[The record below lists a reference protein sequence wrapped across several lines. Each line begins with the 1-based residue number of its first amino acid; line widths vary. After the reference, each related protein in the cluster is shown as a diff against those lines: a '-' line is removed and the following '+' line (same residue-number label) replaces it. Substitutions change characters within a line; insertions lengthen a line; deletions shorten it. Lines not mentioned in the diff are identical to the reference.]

1 MRHLEPI
8 FTNKCLK
15 LLFAL
20 PLLPTLPPPAQVV
33 ALPPVEL
40 VVSGQVRATDIPPNS
55 DKVDIW
61 ALGVTLYELVTG
73 AAWLGAAQWVVVAL
87 GGL

>member
-1 MRHLEPI
+1 MATAAAYRPHTLSP
-8 FTNKCLK
+8 LS
-15 LLFAL
+15 L
-20 PLLPTLPPPAQVV
+20 PSPPTSPGQVV
-33 ALPPVEL
+33 ALPPVEQ
-40 VVSGQVRATDIPPNS
+40 VISGQVRAADIPPNS